1 MLLIL
6 SCGLSSAWLTGVI
19 VHAKA
24 VITIRDAALKFIGLI
39 LQFLSLIVNPVNQ
52 LRCDLIVRFREL
64 LVVSAR
70 HSLDSEVRF
79 LSVASR

>member
-1 MLLIL
+1 M
-6 SCGLSSAWLTGVI
+6 SSAWLTGVI

-39 LQFLSLIVNPVNQ
+39 LQFLSLIVNPINQ
-52 LRCDLIVRFREL
+52 MRCDLIVRFLEL